1 MPIIFMMCPLSY
13 FLLDLVLVGKQKAVG
28 LTCRWLTT
36 DCYRAKPATDHHQS
50 AALLEIR
57 ILQSD
62 KPLASAQLLN
72 TLLVCTSSP
81 NFHHSSIT
89 HKSPHQLTNNAPPRN
104 IETRNIIYYR
114 LASCRFR
121 QTPSPPK
128 IKKLDKTCW
137 RRDRRSSRLRPTK

>member
-1 MPIIFMMCPLSY
+1 MLIIFILCPLNN
-13 FLLDLVLVGKQKAVG
+13 FLLNFVLVSEQRAVG
-28 LTCRWLTT
+28 LTCRWLTI

-50 AALLEIR
+50 AALLR
-57 ILQSD
+57 YSSQTNHW
-62 KPLASAQLLN
+62 PPLN

-81 NFHHSSIT
+81 NLHHSSIT
-89 HKSPHQLTNNAPPRN
+89 HKSPHQLTNNTPPRN

-114 LASCRFR
+114 RASCRFR